1 MNQTLLSFITLG
13 KLFNIS
19 EILLLEIKQDEINNR
34 ENGYQIFL

>member
-1 MNQTLLSFITLG
+1 MSQTLLSFITLG

-19 EILLLEIKQDEINNR
+19 EILLLEIKKDEINNR